1 MKLANASLSVQ
12 RVLNGSFHHRGSLV
26 KLWNG
31 IFSARKDLE
40 SHVKLMQA
48 SLGVRKDVERSFHL
62 SGGSVKLVHA
72 SLGVQRV
79 PNSSFHHYEGLVK
92 LWNSS
97 SIQRPRKQYQPL
109 WQPCEA
115 CACLFTF

>member
-48 SLGVRKDVERSFHL
+48 SLWVRKDVERSFHL

-79 PNSSFHHYEGLVK
+79 PNSSFHHCEGLVK
-92 LWNSS
+92 LWNGSS
-97 SIQRPRKQYQPL
+97 MQRK
-109 WQPCEA
+109 
-115 CACLFTF
+115 T